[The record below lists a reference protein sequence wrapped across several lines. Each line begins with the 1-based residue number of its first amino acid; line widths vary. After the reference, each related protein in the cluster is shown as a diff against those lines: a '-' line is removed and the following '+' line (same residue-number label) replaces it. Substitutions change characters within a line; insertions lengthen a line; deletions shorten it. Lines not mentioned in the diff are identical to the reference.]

1 MFAIFK
7 KEITGFFSSLT
18 GYIVIIVFLLVN
30 SLFMWVFPGEWNILD
45 SGYAGLDTLFF
56 LSPWIFLFLVPA
68 VTMKMIAEEKRLG
81 TLELIYSKPV
91 TERGIVY
98 GKYLAAVALV
108 LLALVPGV
116 IYYISVYILGETP
129 GNIDKGGTMGAFI
142 GLFFLAAVYASV
154 GLFAS
159 SLTDNQVVAFIVA
172 VLISFF
178 LFMGFDSFAY
188 LPGLKTIDEFVLR
201 LGINEHYKS
210 MSRGVI
216 DLRDI
221 IYFATVVFIFNEA
234 TRLVLLS
241 RKLEKKNWL
250 RFGATLVAAITVAVA
265 GSTLRIRAD
274 LTEDKRYTL
283 SEPTLKVLSE
293 IRNDIFVQVYLD
305 GEMPIPF
312 KRLKRSVREML
323 DEFRIAS
330 GRKVD
335 YDFINPSEGNNSGQ
349 RDALYQSLMV
359 KGLNPVNIQD
369 RDSEGG
375 SSQKVIF
382 PGMIVNYNGIEVPV
396 NFLKNNPSVTAEEN
410 LLHSTEGLE
419 YEMIQPIATLSSD
432 TIYKVA
438 FIEGHDEI
446 PEIGVADLTFHMAR
460 FFTVDRGKIGGTP
473 GILDMYA
480 AVVIAGP
487 EKEFSENDKFVLDQY
502 IMNGGRIVWLIEEVN
517 VNADSL
523 VYGETA
529 ALYRPLN
536 IEDQLFR
543 YGARINAEVVQDI
556 DCADIRLILSSGGER
571 QQPVSVPWLYFPR
584 LTPYSGHSITRNLNK
599 VKGEFSNYIDT
610 VGLDKNIRKSIL
622 LSTSPYTRT
631 LSPPFMI
638 SLREA
643 EMKPDE
649 RSFSKSGLPVA
660 VLLEGKFPSAFRNRI
675 TDNLLKDSGLKV
687 QTESVDTKMIIIA
700 DGDIIRNEVRMT
712 GTEETPMTLGQDMY
726 TMEMFGN
733 RDFMINC
740 LNYLVDDN
748 GIMELRSRELKLRLL
763 DGSVI
768 KKERF
773 KWQVI
778 NIAGPVFIVILAGI
792 IFNWLRRRKFT
803 KYL

>member
-1 MFAIFK
+1 MLAIFR

-45 SGYAGLDTLFF
+45 SGYTGLDTLFF

-108 LLALVPGV
+108 LLALLPGV
-116 IYYISVYILGETP
+116 IYYISVYLLGETP
-129 GNIDKGGTMGAFI
+129 GNLDKGGTMGAFI

-159 SLTDNQVVAFIVA
+159 SLTDNQVIAFIVA

-188 LPGLKTIDEFVLR
+188 LPGLKKIDEFVIR

-221 IYFATVVFIFNEA
+221 IYFVAVVLIFNEA

-241 RKLEKKNWL
+241 RKLEKRSWL
-250 RFGATLVAAITVAVA
+250 QFGLTLLILVFIVIA
-265 GSTLRIRAD
+265 GSFLRIRAD
-274 LTEDKRYTL
+274 LTEDRRYTL
-283 SEPTLKVLSE
+283 SEPTRKVLSGVK
-293 IRNDIFVQVYLD
+293 NDIFVQVYLD

-335 YDFINPSEGNNSGQ
+335 YDFVNPSAGNNSQQ
-349 RDALYQSLMV
+349 REALYQSLIT
-359 KGLNPVNIQD
+359 KGLNPVTINAGD
-369 RDSEGG
+369 AEGG
-375 SSQKVIF
+375 LSQKITF

-396 NFLKNNPSVTAEEN
+396 NFLNNNPSISAEER

-432 TIYKVA
+432 TVYRVA

-446 PEIGVADLTFHMAR
+446 PEIGVADLTYNLAR
-460 FFTVDRGKIGGTP
+460 FFTVDRGIISGTP
-473 GILDMYA
+473 GILDKYA

-487 EKEFSENDKFVLDQY
+487 EKEFTENDKFVLDQY
-502 IMNGGRIVWLIEEVN
+502 IMNGGKVLWLIEEVN
-517 VNADSL
+517 VNPDSL

-543 YGARINAEVVQDI
+543 YGARVNPEVVQDI
-556 DCADIRLILSSGGER
+556 DCAQIRLILSSGGAR
-571 QQPVSVPWLYFPR
+571 QQPVSVPWLYFPK
-584 LTPYSGHSITRNLNK
+584 LSPYAKHPITRSLNK
-599 VKGEFSNYIDT
+599 VKGEFANYIDT
-610 VGLDKNIRKSIL
+610 VGLDKNIRKIVL
-622 LSTSPYTRT
+622 LSTSAYTRT

-638 SLREA
+638 SLKEA
-643 EMKPDE
+643 EVTPEEK
-649 RSFSKSGLPVA
+649 SFNKSCLPVA

-675 TDNLLKDSGLKV
+675 TDKLAKDPNLKV
-687 QTESVDTKMIIIA
+687 KTESAETKMIVIA
-700 DGDIIRNEVRMT
+700 DGDIIRNEVSRT
-712 GTEETPMTLGQDMY
+712 GTTETPLPLGQDRY
-726 TMEMFGN
+726 TGEMFGN
-733 RDFMINC
+733 RDFLINC

-763 DGSVI
+763 NGSVI

-773 KWQVI
+773 KWQAI
-778 NIAGPVFIVILAGI
+778 NIAGPVLIVILAGFI
-792 IFNWLRRRKFT
+792 YNWLRRRKYT
-803 KYL
+803 KG